1 MKGSRLFLVISL
13 AYVCSSCVSKE
24 DAAISGLIERIVPDH
39 NSQFRTE
46 IISSENGSDVF
57 EIGSD
62 QGKVVLRGNNAVSLA
77 SALNWYL
84 KYYCNSNISDCG
96 SRMDLPA
103 KLPLP
108 EQEIRKSIN
117 GNYRFQFNYCTFNY
131 TASWWD
137 WEQWEKKID
146 FMAMNG
152 INMPLMVVG
161 LEGVWYNSLIRV
173 GYTDK
178 EASSFL
184 TGPAYFAWQ
193 WMTNIQSYGGPLPG
207 SWIDSH
213 IWLGKRIMDRCREL
227 GMYPVQQG
235 FSGYV
240 PRDFRDKFPDARI
253 MLKPEWYG
261 FKGTAQL
268 DPLDPLFEKF
278 GRIFMEEQEKLFG
291 KGHFYATDPFH
302 ESEPPVKTEESGFER
317 ENKINKFISNEKQ
330 NFATCCTG
338 ILPGRC

>member
-1 MKGSRLFLVISL
+1 MF
-13 AYVCSSCVSKE
+13 
-24 DAAISGLIERIVPDH
+24 
-39 NSQFRTE
+39 
-46 IISSENGSDVF
+46 F

-193 WMTNIQSYGGPLPG
+193 WMTNIQSYGGPLPR